1 MLYYLQELQRF
12 TGIRYDRIIR
22 KNLQG
27 DIIGII
33 NAVGMELVSYSYDAW
48 GNILWT
54 EDDSGRNLAELNPY
68 RYRGYYYDTETR
80 LYYLNSRYYD
90 PKVGR
95 FLNADAIDYL
105 RMNGQFNCN
114 LYIYCANNPVNMID
128 LTGNWPQ
135 WIENAISWVDQNII
149 QPIQKVG
156 GAIAED
162 LKNYDRNNTSEEKVL
177 QSNYFSCYKGVFVL
191 RINGDRS
198 GSFGAIFLTRET
210 NARSNP
216 EDVVRHEYGHTKQ
229 LEQLGLLKYAIFIG
243 IPSWRNL
250 GSGNYYDKPWEI
262 TADIYGGV
270 ESRYHSQDNI
280 NQGYAYLE
288 KCKKIDLFG
297 WRFRGRAYDQRNF
310 FFL

>member
-1 MLYYLQELQRF
+1 MDYY
-12 TGIRYDRIIR
+12 YR

-33 NAVGMELVSYSYDAW
+33 NAVGTELVSYSYDAW

-68 RYRGYYYDTETR
+68 RYRGYYYDAETG

-162 LKNYDRNNTSEEKVL
+162 LKKQTNIIEIKTETPK
-177 QSNYFSCYKGVFVL
+177 KGVQ
-191 RINGDRS
+191 
-198 GSFGAIFLTRET
+198 
-210 NARSNP
+210 
-216 EDVVRHEYGHTKQ
+216 KQ
-229 LEQLGLLKYAIFIG
+229 D
-243 IPSWRNL
+243 S
-250 GSGNYYDKPWEI
+250 
-262 TADIYGGV
+262 
-270 ESRYHSQDNI
+270 
-280 NQGYAYLE
+280 
-288 KCKKIDLFG
+288 KKG
-297 WRFRGRAYDQRNF
+297 KSKNNK
-310 FFL
+310 